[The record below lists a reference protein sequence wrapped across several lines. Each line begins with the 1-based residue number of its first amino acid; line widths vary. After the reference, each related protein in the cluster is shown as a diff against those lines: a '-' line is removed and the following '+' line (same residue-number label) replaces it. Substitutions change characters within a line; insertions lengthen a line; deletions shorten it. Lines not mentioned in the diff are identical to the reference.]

1 MVLFKSFK
9 GCVFRT
15 KLVSFHSR
23 CREWGQRSDT
33 VQQIKEPCLRVFP
46 GFFRGPHR
54 EGESPPY
61 AEKVPFQRAGIKKAH
76 AVILCC
82 CNSQSNGNSQLRVP
96 WNLWWE
102 NQLRWHGVLVHC
114 QAFQCDWLSS
124 GPSELRGKNKNS
136 HDTFK
141 SLAGYPCQY
150 RGWSIKTKINE
161 AINYVWD
168 GGAGYL

>member
-9 GCVFRT
+9 GCVFHT

-61 AEKVPFQRAGIKKAH
+61 AEKVRFRRTGIKKAH

-82 CNSQSNGNSQLRVP
+82 CNNQTNGNSQLRVP
-96 WNLWWE
+96 WNFWWE
-102 NQLRWHGVLVHC
+102 NPIALARRFSSLSGLSMWRIVFRPVWAPQEKQKQSWHFQILSRISLSARPDTSPVTLR
-114 QAFQCDWLSS
+114 
-124 GPSELRGKNKNS
+124 
-136 HDTFK
+136 
-141 SLAGYPCQY
+141 
-150 RGWSIKTKINE
+150 
-161 AINYVWD
+161 
-168 GGAGYL
+168 